1 MQFQTPLIRATLV
14 RRYKRF
20 LADVILPD
28 GSEVTA
34 HCANPGAMTGLKD
47 EGTQIWVEPN
57 DNPKRKL
64 NYSWKLVCLEGG
76 NHVCIDTAMPN
87 AVVEEALRAGQVPEL
102 SGYDTLKRE
111 VTYGQNSRIDFFLT
125 GHGKPDTYV
134 EVKSVT
140 LRRNGGLAEFPD
152 SVTKRGTKHL
162 NELSDMVRLGH
173 RAVMLYVVHR
183 TDCTKVSIAAD
194 IDPDYASACDQA
206 CADGVQMLC
215 YGTVISP
222 DGVSLAGSLPFE
234 A

>member
-76 NHVCIDTAMPN
+76 GHACIDTAMPN

-111 VTYGQNSRIDFFLT
+111 VNYGQNSRIDFFLT

-173 RAVMLYVVHR
+173 RAIMLYVVHR
-183 TDCTKVSIAAD
+183 TDCTKVSIAAE
-194 IDPDYASACDQA
+194 IDPAYASACDQA
-206 CADGVQMLC
+206 RADGVQMLC

-222 DGVSLAGSLPFE
+222 DGVFLAGSLPFE
-234 A
+234 G